1 MWAMEMRLPLQ
12 LAGVW
17 AAVSFEIACSEEGCD
32 ALLAIY

>member
-12 LAGVW
+12 LGS
-17 AAVSFEIACSEEGCD
+17 AVSFEIVCFEEGCD